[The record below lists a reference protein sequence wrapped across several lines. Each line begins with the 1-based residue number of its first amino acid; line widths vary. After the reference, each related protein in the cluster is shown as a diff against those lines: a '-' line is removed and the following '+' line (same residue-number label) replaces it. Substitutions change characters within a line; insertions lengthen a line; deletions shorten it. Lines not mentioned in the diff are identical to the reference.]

1 MFNAVSTA
9 IIMVLAIPLVAIMG
23 GMIVAIIK
31 LLKSDGS
38 ARSRRLNEE
47 ETRIMQEIY
56 RGLEK
61 MEKRVETLET
71 LLLEREGRDK
81 HERPI

>member
-9 IIMVLAIPLVAIMG
+9 IIMVLAIPLAAIMG

-71 LLLEREGRDK
+71 ILLEREGRDK
-81 HERPI
+81 HERPM